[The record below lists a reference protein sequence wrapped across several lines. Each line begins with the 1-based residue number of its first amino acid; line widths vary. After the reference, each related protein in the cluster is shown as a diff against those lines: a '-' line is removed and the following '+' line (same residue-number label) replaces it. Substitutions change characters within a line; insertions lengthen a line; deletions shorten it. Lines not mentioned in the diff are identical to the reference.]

1 MHTVETY
8 LKGDKTLIAPIQI
21 CSVQTLCLQ
30 FFIYYT
36 WVLVTMEEKK
46 SYVKMIQALTRK
58 IYFTYG
64 IVNWESILF
73 YTVIYEHT
81 KCKYRENFFTMRI
94 IIYLNVR
101 HFFHIYKRKL
111 WNLYNLVHF
120 FTYLFCTFDKL
131 IFSFKE
137 KYLRKKLQSMIMLTI
152 IFSKPNLME
161 NWWKNGGPLEIIWI
175 FHDFQT
181 SFNLKL
187 FTEVG
192 LGLWCSTSLSTILRR
207 SVLLVE
213 ETRVPGE
220 DHWSHLYNFGM

>member
-1 MHTVETY
+1 VHTVETY

-58 IYFTYG
+58 IDFTYA

-137 KYLRKKLQSMIMLTI
+137 KYFTFFHQFSIKSGLEKI
-152 IFSKPNLME
+152 ILSIIIDCNFFLKYFSLPNF
-161 NWWKNGGPLEIIWI
+161 I
-175 FHDFQT
+175 
-181 SFNLKL
+181 
-187 FTEVG
+187 
-192 LGLWCSTSLSTILRR
+192 
-207 SVLLVE
+207 
-213 ETRVPGE
+213 
-220 DHWSHLYNFGM
+220 